1 MDEVCMKLEKAL
13 GKVLA
18 ARALSL
24 ATAESCTGG
33 LIARRITDVSGASGY
48 FEGGFVTY
56 SNRAKTLL
64 IGVPAGLIERHGA
77 VSAETATAMA
87 RGAMNKLKADVAV
100 AVTGIAGPTGGTPD
114 KPVGTVFIAVATK
127 AKTSVRRYHFTGTRS
142 KIRKHSADEA
152 LALVLDHL
160 EGRVEK

>member
-1 MDEVCMKLEKAL
+1 MKLEKVL

-18 ARALSL
+18 ARGLSL

-33 LIARRITDVSGASGY
+33 LIARRITTVSGASGY

-64 IGVPAGLIERHGA
+64 IGVPAGLIEKHGA

-87 RGAMNKLKADVAV
+87 QGAMNKLKSDVAV

-127 AKTSVRRYHFTGTRS
+127 AKTSVRGYHFTGTRS
-142 KIRKHSADEA
+142 KIRKHAADEA
-152 LALVLDHL
+152 LAFVLDHL

>member
-1 MDEVCMKLEKAL
+1 MKLEKAL
-13 GKVLA
+13 GKVFA

-33 LIARRITDVSGASGY
+33 LIARRITDVSGASEY

-56 SNRAKTLL
+56 SNRAKTRL
-64 IGVPAGLIERHGA
+64 IGVPVGLIEKHGA

-87 RGAMNKLKADVAV
+87 RGAMNKLEADVAV

-114 KPVGTVFIAVATK
+114 KPVGTVYIAVATK
-127 AKTSVRRYHFTGTRS
+127 AGTSVRGYHFTGTRS

-152 LALVLDHL
+152 LAFVLDHL

>member
-1 MDEVCMKLEKAL
+1 MKLERAL
-13 GKVLA
+13 GKALA
-18 ARALSL
+18 ARGLSL

-33 LIARRITDVSGASGY
+33 LIARRITDVSGASKY

-64 IGVPAGLIERHGA
+64 IGVPAGLIEKHGA

-100 AVTGIAGPTGGTPD
+100 AVTGVAGPTGGTPD

-127 AKTSVRRYHFTGTRS
+127 AKTSVREFHFTGTRLG
-142 KIRKHSADEA
+142 IRKQTAEEA
-152 LALVLDHL
+152 LAFVLDHL
-160 EGRVEK
+160 EGRLGRQ